1 MTKTYDVIIVG
12 AGPGGMA
19 AAIYTGRAML
29 DTLVLEKGIH
39 GGQILL
45 TDWIENYPGFP
56 DGVAPFQ
63 LMEDFRKQA
72 EKFGAKF
79 QMDEVREIR
88 RENDCWRLVGNNDKY
103 LAKVVIIATGS
114 VYQKLGVKG
123 EERLTGKGV
132 SYCATCDAAFFRDKE
147 VAVVG
152 GGDQAL
158 EEAIFL
164 SKFCRKVIIIHRRDD
179 FRATKIL
186 QERIFA
192 NKKIKVIW
200 DSVAT
205 EILGEGRVESLA
217 VKNIKTGA
225 TSEIKLDG
233 IFVSVGM
240 APNTGFLKGLLDL
253 DEQGRIKVSPTMATS
268 QPGIFAA
275 GDATDA
281 CPQQV
286 ATAVGTGVAAAI
298 SASKKLGTVPK

>member
-12 AGPGGMA
+12 AGPAGMA

-79 QMDEVREIR
+79 QKDEVKEIR
-88 RENDCWRLVGNNDKY
+88 RENDCWRLVSNNDNY

-164 SKFCRKVIIIHRRDD
+164 AKFCRKVIIIHRRDD

-205 EILGEGRVESLA
+205 EILGEGRVEYLA
-217 VKNIKTGA
+217 VKNVKTGA
-225 TSEIKLDG
+225 TSEIRLDG
-233 IFVSVGM
+233 VFISVGM

-275 GDATDA
+275 GDATNA

-298 SASKKLGTVPK
+298 SANSLFF

>member
-1 MTKTYDVIIVG
+1 MTKIYDVIIVG
-12 AGPGGMA
+12 AGPAGMA

-79 QMDEVREIR
+79 QVDEVKEIR
-88 RENDCWRLVGNNDKY
+88 RENDCWRLESNNGSY
-103 LAKVVIIATGS
+103 LAKRVIIATGS
-114 VYQKLGVKG
+114 GYQKLGVKG
-123 EERLTGKGV
+123 EKRLTGKGV

-164 SKFCRKVIIIHRRDD
+164 SKFCRKVIIIHRRDE

-225 TSEIKLDG
+225 ISEIKLDG
-233 IFVSVGM
+233 VFISVGM

-253 DEQGRIKVSPTMATS
+253 DEQGRIKVSPIMATS

-275 GDATDA
+275 GDATNA

-298 SASKKLGTVPK
+298 SASKELELQ

>member
-12 AGPGGMA
+12 AGPAGMA

-79 QMDEVREIR
+79 QMDEVRAIR
-88 RENDCWRLVGNNDKY
+88 RENDCWRLVSNNDNY

-114 VYQKLGVKG
+114 VYQKLGIKG

-192 NKKIKVIW
+192 NKKIQVIW
-200 DSVAT
+200 DSIAT

-217 VKNIKTGA
+217 IKNIKTGA

-233 IFVSVGM
+233 VFISVGM

-275 GDATDA
+275 GDATNA

-298 SASKKLGTVPK
+298 SANSLFF

>member
-12 AGPGGMA
+12 AGPAGMA

-79 QMDEVREIR
+79 QKDEVKEIR
-88 RENDCWRLVGNNDKY
+88 RENDCWRLVSNNDNY

-123 EERLTGKGV
+123 EEKLTGKGV

-164 SKFCRKVIIIHRRDD
+164 AKFCRKVIIIHRRDD

-205 EILGEGRVESLA
+205 EILGEGRVEYLA

-225 TSEIKLDG
+225 TSEIRLDG
-233 IFVSVGM
+233 VFISVGM

-275 GDATDA
+275 GDATNA

-298 SASKKLGTVPK
+298 SANSLFF

>member
-1 MTKTYDVIIVG
+1 MTKIYDVIIVG
-12 AGPGGMA
+12 AGPAGMA

-29 DTLVLEKGIH
+29 DTLVIEKGIH

-56 DGVAPFQ
+56 DGIAPFQ

-88 RENDCWRLVGNNDKY
+88 RENDCWRLVGNNDNY

-147 VAVVG
+147 VVVVG

-164 SKFCRKVIIIHRRDD
+164 SKFCRKVIIIHRRDE

-192 NKKIKVIW
+192 NKKIQVIW
-200 DSVAT
+200 DSIAA

-217 VKNIKTGA
+217 IKNIKTGA

-275 GDATDA
+275 GDATNA

-298 SASKKLGTVPK
+298 SANSLFF

>member
-1 MTKTYDVIIVG
+1 MTKTYDIIIVG
-12 AGPGGMA
+12 AGPAGMA

-63 LMEDFRKQA
+63 LMEDFRKQT

-79 QMDEVREIR
+79 QKDEVKEIR
-88 RENDCWRLVGNNDKY
+88 RENDCWRLVSNNDNY

-123 EERLTGKGV
+123 EEKLTGKGV

-164 SKFCRKVIIIHRRDD
+164 AKFCRKVIIIHRRDE

-192 NKKIKVIW
+192 NKKFQVIW
-200 DSVAT
+200 DSIAT

-217 VKNIKTGA
+217 VKNVKTGA
-225 TSEIKLDG
+225 TSEIRLDG
-233 IFVSVGM
+233 VFISVGM
-240 APNTGFLKGLLDL
+240 APNTGFLKGILDL

-275 GDATDA
+275 GDATNA

-298 SASKKLGTVPK
+298 SANSLFF